1 MARWVALQ
9 QGFLSAAGVFRRAAV
24 TAVLAALIAPVAQHA
39 GAAAWAAERE
49 SRLLVLG
56 DSLTSGF
63 GLGAEEAFPARLEA
77 ALTRRGFAV
86 KVLDGGVSGDTSAG
100 GRERLDWAL
109 DARPDA
115 VILEL
120 GGNDGLRGL
129 DPKETYRNLAAILKR
144 LKQRN
149 VPVLVAGMYA
159 PPNLGPDYGKEFK
172 AVFPRL
178 AERFGV
184 PLYPFFLEGVAAD
197 PDLNQKD
204 GLHPNGRGV
213 EVIVER
219 MLPFV
224 ARLVLQARSRN
235 APADEHRKDPS
246 P

>member
-1 MARWVALQ
+1 MSEGKRHAARVLPC
-9 QGFLSAAGVFRRAAV
+9 GLLLAAV
-24 TAVLAALIAPVAQHA
+24 LLAPTAQIAQ
-39 GAAAWAAERE
+39 AAAWAAERE

-63 GLGAEEAFPARLEA
+63 GLGADEAFPARLEA
-77 ALTRRGFAV
+77 ALSRRGFAV

-129 DPKETYRNLAAILKR
+129 DPKETYNNLAAILAR
-144 LKQRN
+144 LAERN
-149 VPVLVAGMYA
+149 IPVLLAGMYA
-159 PPNLGPDYGKEFK
+159 PPNLGPEYGRQFS

-184 PLYPFFLEGVAAD
+184 ALYPFFLEGVAAN
-197 PDLNQKD
+197 PDLKQQD

-219 MLPFV
+219 ILPFV
-224 ARLVLQARSRN
+224 ERLVL
-235 APADEHRKDPS
+235 KTK
-246 P
+246 

>member
-1 MARWVALQ
+1 MAPRVALQ
-9 QGFLSAAGVFRRAAV
+9 RGFLSTAGVFRRAAI
-24 TAVLAALIAPVAQHA
+24 TAVLAVLLAPVAQVA
-39 GAAAWAAERE
+39 QAASASENE

-77 ALTRRGFAV
+77 ALSRRGFAV

-109 DARPDA
+109 GARPDA
-115 VILEL
+115 VILEF

-129 DPKETYRNLAAILKR
+129 DPKETYRNLAAILAR
-144 LKQRN
+144 LAERN
-149 VPVLVAGMYA
+149 IPVLLAGMYA
-159 PPNLGPDYGKEFK
+159 PLNLGPEYGREFS

-197 PDLNQKD
+197 PDLNQQD

-219 MLPFV
+219 ILPFV
-224 ARLVLQARSRN
+224 ERLVLQT
-235 APADEHRKDPS
+235 K
-246 P
+246 

>member
-1 MARWVALQ
+1 MSEGKRHAARVLPC
-9 QGFLSAAGVFRRAAV
+9 GLLLAAV
-24 TAVLAALIAPVAQHA
+24 LLAPTAQTAQ
-39 GAAAWAAERE
+39 AAAWAAERE

-63 GLGAEEAFPARLEA
+63 GLGADEAFPARLEA
-77 ALTRRGFAV
+77 ALSRRGFAV

-129 DPKETYRNLAAILKR
+129 DPKETYRNLAAILAR
-144 LKQRN
+144 LAERN
-149 VPVLVAGMYA
+149 IPVLLAGMYA
-159 PPNLGPDYGKEFK
+159 PPNLGPEYGREFS

-184 PLYPFFLEGVAAD
+184 ALYPFFLEGVAAD
-197 PDLNQKD
+197 PDLNQQD

-219 MLPFV
+219 ILPFV
-224 ARLVLQARSRN
+224 ERLVL
-235 APADEHRKDPS
+235 KTK
-246 P
+246 